1 MNKIET
7 DIPFLI
13 IGFLRTDNI
22 LKLVNSISEQSD
34 SRIYISIDGPRSIKE
49 KEIQD
54 LLIEKINEKKK
65 VIKNDVFIRHH
76 RKNLG
81 IGCGVVSAIDWFFES
96 VEFGVILEDDL
107 EISGSLIAY
116 VEIVRKI
123 LLENNDIWMASGT
136 RVSPIQDR
144 KTITASNYPQIWGW
158 MTSKEKWNEIRK
170 AMLREK
176 KYQIKNLF
184 SYKSNYFLVGARRV
198 FAGKIDTWDIPIAY
212 EMYMNK
218 KKCLLPPVNL
228 ITNTGNDNL
237 STHTTIA
244 EPSVYLPRYL
254 IDEITLPDKI
264 DSIEVEIQNRYLEE
278 NVFLMKR
285 RHSLLPIYS
294 FFTDVIRFPK
304 KYRLEKYKSRLK
316 EIPKKKSF

>member
-254 IDEITLPDKI
+254 ID
-264 DSIEVEIQNRYLEE
+264 
-278 NVFLMKR
+278 
-285 RHSLLPIYS
+285 
-294 FFTDVIRFPK
+294 
-304 KYRLEKYKSRLK
+304 
-316 EIPKKKSF
+316 